1 LVGDLLEKSG
11 AHTGIPASSWRARV
25 LCANPGEDLARR
37 NGERIERI
45 FMPRAANSAYSS
57 AKWSVC
63 MSQHHIALF
72 TFTLG
77 STESISPIAL
87 RALWAN
93 ASGSGNVSVGRK
105 NPEGTWR
112 DRPIYT
118 LYAPQSLSNLQDVET
133 RLRRA
138 LENAHLHATLTG
150 LH

>member
-1 LVGDLLEKSG
+1 
-11 AHTGIPASSWRARV
+11 
-25 LCANPGEDLARR
+25 
-37 NGERIERI
+37 
-45 FMPRAANSAYSS
+45 
-57 AKWSVC
+57 

-77 STESISPIAL
+77 STESISPNAL
-87 RALWAN
+87 RALWVN
-93 ASGSGNVSVGRK
+93 ASGTGNVSVGRK
-105 NPEGTWR
+105 SPHGSYR

-118 LYAPQSLSNLQDVET
+118 LYAPQSLSNLQDVEF

>member
-1 LVGDLLEKSG
+1 MGK
-11 AHTGIPASSWRARV
+11 H
-25 LCANPGEDLARR
+25 ARR
-37 NGERIERI
+37 F
-45 FMPRAANSAYSS
+45 FMSSDTDSAYSG

-93 ASGSGNVSVGRK
+93 ASGIGNVSVGRK

-138 LENAHLHATLTG
+138 LEDAHLHATLTG

>member
-1 LVGDLLEKSG
+1 
-11 AHTGIPASSWRARV
+11 
-25 LCANPGEDLARR
+25 
-37 NGERIERI
+37 
-45 FMPRAANSAYSS
+45 
-57 AKWSVC
+57 

-93 ASGSGNVSVGRK
+93 ASGIGNVSVGRK
-105 NPEGTWR
+105 ILVSDSATRE
-112 DRPIYT
+112 IYT

>member
-1 LVGDLLEKSG
+1 
-11 AHTGIPASSWRARV
+11 
-25 LCANPGEDLARR
+25 
-37 NGERIERI
+37 
-45 FMPRAANSAYSS
+45 
-57 AKWSVC
+57 

-93 ASGSGNVSVGRK
+93 ASGIGNVSVGRK
-105 NPEGTWR
+105 NPEGAWP
-112 DRPIYT
+112 DRAIYT
-118 LYAPQSLSNLQDVET
+118 LYAPQSLSNLQDVEL

>member
-1 LVGDLLEKSG
+1 
-11 AHTGIPASSWRARV
+11 
-25 LCANPGEDLARR
+25 
-37 NGERIERI
+37 
-45 FMPRAANSAYSS
+45 
-57 AKWSVC
+57 

-93 ASGSGNVSVGRK
+93 ASGIGNVSVGRK
-105 NPEGTWR
+105 NPVGTWR
-112 DRPIYT
+112 ARPIYT

-138 LENAHLHATLTG
+138 LEDAHLHATLTG

>member
-1 LVGDLLEKSG
+1 
-11 AHTGIPASSWRARV
+11 
-25 LCANPGEDLARR
+25 
-37 NGERIERI
+37 
-45 FMPRAANSAYSS
+45 
-57 AKWSVC
+57 

-87 RALWAN
+87 RALWAK

-118 LYAPQSLSNLQDVET
+118 LYAPQGVGNLIDVEH
-133 RLRRA
+133 RLRRG
-138 LENAHLHATLTG
+138 LEDAHLHATLTG